1 MVLVAQFALLRKKQG
16 SRIPGFHNSLA
27 EFALLN
33 RICNTVLEI
42 SLVAADK
49 TVPIALIHFAADDR
63 AWRPNCGRLSSLRS
77 RRHITADDHR
87 STMRAKLR
95 RMTKEH
101 LIDTI
106 SAQTRQQ
113 KAEVEAVIESLTE
126 KIGEALRMGERVD
139 LRGFGSFV
147 VKQRKARQGRNPRTG
162 ETISI
167 AAKRNVTFKP
177 GKELSERIKHSQQG
191 LANI

>member
-1 MVLVAQFALLRKKQG
+1 
-16 SRIPGFHNSLA
+16 
-27 EFALLN
+27 
-33 RICNTVLEI
+33 
-42 SLVAADK
+42 
-49 TVPIALIHFAADDR
+49 
-63 AWRPNCGRLSSLRS
+63 
-77 RRHITADDHR
+77 
-87 STMRAKLR
+87 
-95 RMTKEH
+95 MTKEH

-167 AAKRNVTFKP
+167 AAKRDVTFKP